1 MEVFGNPAARG
12 ALFRQDNLQP
22 QDNPPLREDKHL
34 LQGEAQQA
42 GAESHHHA
50 EADGGQEFRPDAQV
64 VDVDQEFH
72 LDVAG
77 DMDTIITPTGRTL
90 GEITTVGVLSITLS
104 MLGRILPPGQGLL
117 RQLSCLEAP
126 TITPEECITRRPAPA
141 TPS

>member
-1 MEVFGNPAARG
+1 MEVFDNPAARG
-12 ALFRQDNLQP
+12 ALFRQGNLQP

-50 EADGGQEFRPDAQV
+50 EVDGGQEFRLDAQV